1 MTATLGE
8 FRSAVSRQIAPE
20 IIRAPNFSAFAGFQ
34 LVTNMRL
41 LLTVLLSLLASVSAS
56 AQGKLRDLLPGR
68 VPEGFAERSW
78 TIDGVKRT
86 ALVRLPAEVKSPV
99 AVVFGWHGHGG
110 NPAQAIRG
118 WEVDK
123 ADTTSILVFPQ
134 GLKTSTPLVDKEG
147 RWPGWQPAVGAEGDR
162 DIKLFDAIL
171 EDLKKERAIDPKRI
185 YSMGHSNGAA
195 FSYVLWQARPEVL
208 AAIGSVAGSLTI
220 KARDLQPLP
229 VIHVAGE
236 TDPLVKYAWQQATF
250 AAVRRFNACA
260 EEGKPWAKAGVLEA
274 TLYPSTK
281 GAPLVTAIHHGGHE
295 YAPGSTELIVRFFRE
310 NPKPSK

>member
-1 MTATLGE
+1 M
-8 FRSAVSRQIAPE
+8 RSLA
-20 IIRAPNFSAFAGFQ
+20 
-34 LVTNMRL
+34 L
-41 LLTVLLSLLASVSAS
+41 LLFSCFAAISAP

-68 VPEGFAERSW
+68 VPEGFAERAW

-86 ALVRLPAEVKSPV
+86 ALVRVPADAKAPA
-99 AVVFGWHGHGG
+99 AVVFCWHGHGG
-110 NPAQAIRG
+110 NSAQALRS
-118 WEVDK
+118 WAYDK
-123 ADTTSILVFPQ
+123 ADAASILVYPQ
-134 GLKTSTPLVDKEG
+134 GLPTVTPLVDKEG

-171 EDLKKERAIDPKRI
+171 ADLKKERAVDDRRI

-195 FSYVLWQARPEVL
+195 FSYVLWQARPDTL
-208 AAIGSVAGSLTI
+208 AAIGSVAGSLTL
-220 KARDLQPLP
+220 KARDLKPMP

-236 TDPLVKYAWQQATF
+236 TDPIVKYAWQQATF

-260 EEGKPWAKAGVLEA
+260 DEGKPYAKAGVLEA

-295 YAPGSTELIVRFFRE
+295 YAKGSSELIARFFKE
-310 NPKPSK
+310 NARK